1 MRATERSRFDTRLS
15 KEQKDYFEYAATLAG
30 FKTMTDFVLSA
41 AQQQADSI
49 VEKHNQILAS
59 QKDQELFFDALITP
73 QEPND
78 SLKIAASRFRNAL
91 SSK

>member
-41 AQQQADSI
+41 AQQQADAI
-49 VEKHNQILAS
+49 VEKHNTILAS
-59 QKDQELFFDALITP
+59 QKDQELFFDALINP

-91 SSK
+91 SDK